1 MVKNKAARPVPAIV
15 LTICSI
21 GILFSSCVSTRLS
34 NLWRD
39 PAYSFGPMKSMIVI
53 SINKDPAK
61 RRQWEDAFALEL
73 TKYHVAATPSY
84 RFFPDELPDTSLI
97 VEAVRQYGADGV
109 LIISKLPTQAVD
121 VIVQPSVTTSP
132 VVLYDSSRNRYETRH
147 VEKTN
152 PGYIGTSKIV
162 SREVNVWL
170 TKGRQQLV
178 WSGTCVTPDPIS
190 SKKVHD
196 ETIGL
201 VVNELANVGV
211 ISRK

>member
-1 MVKNKAARPVPAIV
+1 MKRKPICLISAIV
-15 LTICSI
+15 LTICI
-21 GILFSSCVSTRLS
+21 EILFSSCVSTRLT

-53 SINKDPAK
+53 SINKDNAK
-61 RRQWEDAFALEL
+61 RKQWEDAFAFEL

-97 VEAVRQYGADGV
+97 VEAVRQYGSDGV
-109 LIISKLPTQAVD
+109 LIISKLPTQSMEVT
-121 VIVQPSVTTSP
+121 VEPSVTTSP
-132 VVLYDSSRNRYETRH
+132 VMHYDSWHDKYVTRY
-147 VEKTN
+147 VEETN
-152 PGYIGTSKIV
+152 PGYVSSAKIV
-162 SREVNVWL
+162 SREINVWL

-178 WSGTCVTPDPIS
+178 WSGTCVTPDPVS
-190 SKKVHD
+190 SQKVHD

-201 VVNELANVGV
+201 VVEELANVGV